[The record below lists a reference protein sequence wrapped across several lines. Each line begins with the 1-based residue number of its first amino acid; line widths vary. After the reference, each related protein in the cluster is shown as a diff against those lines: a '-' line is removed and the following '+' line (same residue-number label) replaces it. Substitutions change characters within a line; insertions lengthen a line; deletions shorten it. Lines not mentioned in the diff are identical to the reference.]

1 MADTTEIEGAMA
13 EAFNKGFT
21 HYRNAIAAANKGQRT
36 QALQRIADALMFCG
50 VAALFAKRLR
60 RKTEVKL
67 VEDFRLSLVNT
78 LGEIADGAEHV
89 MMPEAYR
96 KHATSVDGLF
106 GLGCACAPGIGCACD
121 D

>member
-1 MADTTEIEGAMA
+1 MADITEIEGGMA

-36 QALQRIADALMFCG
+36 QALQRMADALMYCG
-50 VAALFAKRLR
+50 VAMLFAKRLR
-60 RKTEVKL
+60 RKTEAKL
-67 VEDFRLSLVNT
+67 VEDFKLALVTT

-96 KHATSVDGLF
+96 RHAVDGLF
-106 GLGCACAPGIGCACD
+106 GLGCGCAPGIGCGCD